1 MEDITLIEQRNRLHP
16 RKLMMWMAM
25 ASMFMVFAGLTSA
38 FILQSGS
45 AKWVIFKLPIAFWFS
60 TIVIMASSYTMSKA
74 VTFFKSREKQRYK
87 TFVSFTLIL
96 GILFIVLQLLGF
108 ADLYKQNITL
118 QGSAS
123 NGFLFIISGL
133 HIAHMLGA
141 IIALVIVYLT
151 AFRKKV
157 KTYNSTSIEIMSL
170 FWHFVD
176 GLWIYLFIFF
186 LLNFK
191 L

>member
-133 HIAHMLGA
+133 HIAHMVGA

>member
-38 FILQSGS
+38 FILESGS

-60 TIVIMASSYTMSKA
+60 TVVIMASSYTMSKA

-96 GILFIVLQLLGF
+96 GILFIALQLLGF

-133 HIAHMLGA
+133 HIAHMVGA

-157 KTYNSTSIEIMSL
+157 KIYNSTSIEIMSL